1 VLQRVV
7 KLRIRSFLA
16 VKVKGFLASCLDGTG
31 GAIVK
36 KGQRINGCRNDHRE
50 LDSGLRAAAPDRLSM
65 FSARLVNDPFG
76 DPALYIDLRYRREAL
91 LFDLGDIRDLPPRMI
106 LKVNNIFVTHTHMD
120 HFIGFDHLLRICLGR
135 EKHLALYGPP
145 GFIDNVEG
153 KLRAYTWN
161 LVENYSNDFRL
172 VVTELHPDRS
182 ETATF
187 QCREAFRPV
196 MDRQVAAF
204 AGTILERDAYGV
216 KTIVLDHKVPCLAFC
231 LEEKRRVNVKKN
243 ALAEM
248 DLPGGAWINALK
260 DCIHRDE
267 PDDKPFTTWWKGEN
281 RKTVE
286 KIYPLGELKNKL
298 TKITPGQKIVYISDV
313 IHSPGNVE
321 RIVEFARGADV
332 LFVEACFLE
341 EDREKAAE
349 KYHLTA
355 LQAGRL
361 ARLAAV
367 KRFTLFHY
375 SPKYRGME
383 ERFEEEAMRSFLAE

>member
-1 VLQRVV
+1 
-7 KLRIRSFLA
+7 
-16 VKVKGFLASCLDGTG
+16 
-31 GAIVK
+31 
-36 KGQRINGCRNDHRE
+36 
-50 LDSGLRAAAPDRLSM
+50 M

-76 DPALYIDLRYRREAL
+76 DPALYLDLRYRREAL
-91 LFDLGDIRDLPPRMI
+91 LFDLGDIQSLPPRMI
-106 LKVNNIFVTHTHMD
+106 LKVNHIFVTHTHMD

-161 LVENYSNDFRL
+161 LVENYTNDFRL
-172 VVTELHPDRS
+172 VVTEIHPDRM
-182 ETATF
+182 ETEIF
-187 QCREAFRPV
+187 SCQQAFRPGKNRHRV
-196 MDRQVAAF
+196 SSD
-204 AGTILERDAYGV
+204 GTILERDAYGV
-216 KTIVLDHKVPCLAFC
+216 KAIVLDHKVPCLAFS

-248 DLPGGAWINALK
+248 ELPGGAWINALK
-260 DCIHRDE
+260 DSIHRGE
-267 PDDKPFTTWWKGEN
+267 PEEKPFRAWWRGEN

-286 KIYPLGELKNKL
+286 KIYPLGELKEKL
-298 TKITPGQKIVYISDV
+298 TKITPGQKIVYVSDV

-321 RIVEFARGADV
+321 RIVEFARGADF
-332 LFVEACFLE
+332 LFIEACFLE
-341 EDREKAAE
+341 KDRERAAE

-383 ERFEEEAMRSFLAE
+383 DRFEEEAMEAFLAEE

>member
-1 VLQRVV
+1 
-7 KLRIRSFLA
+7 
-16 VKVKGFLASCLDGTG
+16 
-31 GAIVK
+31 
-36 KGQRINGCRNDHRE
+36 
-50 LDSGLRAAAPDRLSM
+50 M

-76 DPALYIDLRYRREAL
+76 DPALYLDLRYRREAL

-106 LKVNNIFVTHTHMD
+106 LKVNHIFVTHTHMD

-172 VVTELHPDRS
+172 VVTEIHPEWK
-182 ETATF
+182 ETEVF
-187 QCREAFRPV
+187 SCQQAFRPGKERHRV
-196 MDRQVAAF
+196 SFD
-204 AGTILERDAYGV
+204 GTILERDAYGV
-216 KTIVLDHKVPCLAFC
+216 KGIFLDHKVPCMAFS

-248 DLPGGAWINALK
+248 GLPGGSWINALK
-260 DCIHRDE
+260 DAIHRDE
-267 PDDKPFTTWWKGEN
+267 PDNTPFRVWWKGEDRN
-281 RKTVE
+281 TLEKTC
-286 KIYPLGELKNKL
+286 PLGELKQRL
-298 TKITPGQKIVYISDV
+298 TKMTPGQKIVYISDV

-332 LFVEACFLE
+332 LFIEACFLE
-341 EDREKAAE
+341 EDRGRAAE

-367 KRFTLFHY
+367 KRFALFHY

-383 ERFEEEAMRSFLAE
+383 ERFEEEAMRSFRGEGKG